1 MELISI
7 LGFIL
12 NILSFLLSLFGILF
26 INYFENKVII
36 DENISN
42 LKLNEIRIYNFIAY
56 NSKFTGII
64 ILMFIISTIMIYF
77 DNICTFFD

>member
-12 NILSFLLSLFGILF
+12 NILSFLLSLFGIIF
-26 INYFENKVII
+26 IKYFENKVII

>member
-12 NILSFLLSLFGILF
+12 NILSFLLSLFGIIF
-26 INYFENKVII
+26 INCFENKVII

-42 LKLNEIRIYNFIAY
+42 LKLNEIRIYNFITY

-64 ILMFIISTIMIYF
+64 ILMFIISIIMIYF